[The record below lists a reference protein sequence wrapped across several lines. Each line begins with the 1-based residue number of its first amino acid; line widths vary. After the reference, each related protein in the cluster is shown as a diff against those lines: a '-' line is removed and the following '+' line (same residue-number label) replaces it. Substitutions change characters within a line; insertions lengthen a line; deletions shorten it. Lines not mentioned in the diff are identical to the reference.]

1 MPSLVQLEYIVAVA
15 DLKHFGKAAEA
26 CHISQ
31 PTLSQ
36 QIRKVEDDLDIV
48 IFDRVKKPIVVTEEG
63 EAILHQARLV
73 LREHKRLKEL
83 ARQKSDEISGEFRL
97 GVIPTVANTL
107 VPHFV
112 EGFAEQYP
120 KVTLLIDELKTSSI
134 LQELNEDRLDA
145 GLMATPLFVPGLVEE
160 PLYYETFNVYAS
172 PGHRLLNGKT
182 CRIDDLDVSDMWLL
196 QDGHCFKDQVMQLF
210 SLQSKPAK
218 SLPRVQFQ
226 GGNLDTLLRLVKHG
240 TGYTLL
246 PAFMIDQMTAAE
258 IKSHVREFQR
268 PFPAREISLVSRR
281 AHWRRKTVL
290 ALRDSIVEN
299 LPQSLYRKRC
309 SEIRVL
315 DVCQS

>member
-36 QIRKVEDDLDIV
+36 QIRKVEDNLDIV
-48 IFDRVKKPIVVTEEG
+48 IFDRVKKPIMLTEDG

-107 VPHFV
+107 VPHFLRR
-112 EGFAEQYP
+112 FAQQYP
-120 KVTLLIDELKTSSI
+120 KVMLLIDELKTSSI
-134 LQELNEDRLDA
+134 LQELSEDRLDA
-145 GLMATPLFVPGLVEE
+145 ALMATPLSVAGLVEE
-160 PLYYETFNVYAS
+160 PIYYETFNVYAS
-172 PGHRLLNGKT
+172 SGHRLLIGKT
-182 CRIDDLDVSDMWLL
+182 CRIDDLDTCDMWLL
-196 QDGHCFKDQVMQLF
+196 QDGHCFKDQVMQLC
-210 SLQSKPAK
+210 SVDSEAAK
-218 SLPRVQFQ
+218 SFPRVQFQ
-226 GGNLDTLLRLVKHG
+226 GGNLDTLLRLVRQG

-246 PAFMIDQMTAAE
+246 PAFMIDQMPTAE

-281 AHWRRKTVL
+281 AHWRRKTVI
-290 ALRDSIVEN
+290 ALRDSILEN

-309 SEIRVL
+309 PEIRVL